1 MLRRAPNFTVGNWG
15 STNAGFTLRT
25 GLAELIYLHPF
36 GPFRFADMLLSP
48 SGFPSRL
55 AGCPRRCLRSRPPA
69 PGGQS
74 HVRRNGAPQQS
85 GWHHQGLEAEIQ
97 NLVTREYQAETLED
111 SDKQKISAS
120 YSIDML
126 AEHINLED
134 AEAIMQMR
142 DLRNRIVHGE
152 VSPEEVTEDKA
163 REYVQ
168 KAIFLAHEISQSVQ
182 IPEE

>member
-1 MLRRAPNFTVGNWG
+1 
-15 STNAGFTLRT
+15 
-25 GLAELIYLHPF
+25 
-36 GPFRFADMLLSP
+36 
-48 SGFPSRL
+48 
-55 AGCPRRCLRSRPPA
+55 
-69 PGGQS
+69 
-74 HVRRNGAPQQS
+74 
-85 GWHHQGLEAEIQ
+85 
-97 NLVTREYQAETLED
+97 LVTREYQAETLED